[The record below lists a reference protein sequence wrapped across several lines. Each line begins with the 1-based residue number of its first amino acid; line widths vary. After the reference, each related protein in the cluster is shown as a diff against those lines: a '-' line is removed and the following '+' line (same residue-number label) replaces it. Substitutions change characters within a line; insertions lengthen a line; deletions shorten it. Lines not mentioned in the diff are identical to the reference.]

1 MKFTYNPRIIRQLG
15 TELITSD
22 SIALSEL
29 IKNSFDAKANRVDIR
44 FLDSIDNLNRSTLIN
59 PLPAIVEQAI
69 KETGSNFIIIEDNG
83 NGMDKVRLQKGFF
96 EVGSDI
102 KETDKHNAS
111 NEEVILGNKGI
122 GRLSAQRLSPILFV
136 ETASY
141 NEKNEFESN
150 FVRIIWNDFISNKNA
165 DAKEWQLSLQKKQS
179 YTRLWLV
186 GDEKNP
192 IDFKK
197 FISTISEQAKDL
209 FGSPYGEKQEY
220 LRIEEELL
228 STLNFL
234 YSPFEI
240 KERPADLLLSYNE
253 KPVRVEFNKDNL
265 AIAEAM
271 HSFSIKD
278 NKSLTLK
285 LTIQPWFI
293 QRIHFG
299 QIGDK
304 LFQDYKKEA
313 VFYKALQ
320 KKHKTRYETSLND
333 EISLEKY
340 FEWQLKSNKK
350 ELTEEAIKEKIKT
363 SIELLQAISPL
374 EGCIYSF
381 KRERKMLEMAYQSA

>member
-165 DAKEWQLSLQKKQS
+165 DAKEWQLSLQKNNHI
-179 YTRLWLV
+179 R
-186 GDEKNP
+186 D
-192 IDFKK
+192 
-197 FISTISEQAKDL
+197 
-209 FGSPYGEKQEY
+209 YG
-220 LRIEEELL
+220 
-228 STLNFL
+228 
-234 YSPFEI
+234 
-240 KERPADLLLSYNE
+240 
-253 KPVRVEFNKDNL
+253 
-265 AIAEAM
+265 
-271 HSFSIKD
+271 
-278 NKSLTLK
+278 
-285 LTIQPWFI
+285 W
-293 QRIHFG
+293 
-299 QIGDK
+299 
-304 LFQDYKKEA
+304 
-313 VFYKALQ
+313 
-320 KKHKTRYETSLND
+320 
-333 EISLEKY
+333 
-340 FEWQLKSNKK
+340 
-350 ELTEEAIKEKIKT
+350 
-363 SIELLQAISPL
+363 
-374 EGCIYSF
+374 
-381 KRERKMLEMAYQSA
+381 LEMKRIQ